1 MNDIDKRSIAL
12 HEKIKGKIQVQNKIT
27 VDTMDDLSLVYSPGV
42 AAPCLEIEKTP
53 NRIYNLTMKSNTVA
67 VISDGSAVLGLGNI
81 GANASI
87 PVMEG
92 KCMLFKKFANIDAF
106 PICLNTQ
113 DTEEII
119 QTIKNIA
126 PVFGGI
132 NLEDFSA
139 PRCFEIEDRLQDIG
153 IPVFHDDQHGTAI
166 VILAG
171 IMNACKVVN
180 KEFSEL
186 KIVINGAG
194 AAGTAI
200 AKILLCIDHN
210 TDLCTPAQE
219 ILVCD
224 SKGIISK
231 NRNNLSQVK
240 QELLAFTNKSNLD
253 GSLQDALKDADVFI
267 GVSVGNLLSGDDIQ
281 LMANNPIIFALANPT
296 PEIDPEIAKKAGASV
311 VATGR
316 SDFPNQVNNVLVF
329 PGIFKVALE
338 NRCAQITS
346 RMKLMT
352 AMAIAS
358 FIENPEPDFIIP
370 LPFSEGVVERIDEYV
385 KKVLA

>member
-166 VILAG
+166 VTLAG

-180 KEFSEL
+180 KELSEL